1 MPVQSRD
8 YGSIL
13 YNHYLWC
20 LDQGRDTSWWH
31 KDQASSIKHQ
41 ASSTKSLDKSL
52 AMGYSRTIT
61 DGNARHAQLNASPSR
76 IPGISGRQTHSKTD
90 VSLPQE
96 QSGRRHLPG
105 IKTSSNKRQAASIKH
120 QAVPGNKHTVQ
131 GPGTRHQALC
141 HGQQA
146 PRSSNQGTSAPQ
158 HVSLTSDQGSEL

>member
-1 MPVQSRD
+1 MPVQSKD

-31 KDQASSIKHQ
+31 KLQAPSFKHQ
-41 ASSTKSLDKSL
+41 ASSTKSLDKHQ
-52 AMGYSRTIT
+52 AVGYSRTIT

-105 IKTSSNKRQAASIKH
+105 IKTSSIKH
-120 QAVPGNKHTVQ
+120 QASTKKNNRRQAPSNKH
-131 GPGTRHQALC
+131 QASS
-141 HGQQA
+141 HKQQA
-146 PRSSNQGTSAPQ
+146 PRFLNHGTCEN
-158 HVSLTSDQGSEL
+158 D

>member
-1 MPVQSRD
+1 MPVQSKD

-31 KDQASSIKHQ
+31 KDQAPSFKHQ
-41 ASSTKSLDKSL
+41 ASSTKRLDKHQTV
-52 AMGYSRTIT
+52 GYSRTIT

-105 IKTSSNKRQAASIKH
+105 IKTSSIKR
-120 QAVPGNKHTVQ
+120 PGI
-131 GPGTRHQALC
+131 QALS
-141 HGQQA
+141 HKPQAPSSKLQA
-146 PRSSNQGTSAPQ
+146 PRPKVQASSHKQQAS
-158 HVSLTSDQGSEL
+158 

>member
-1 MPVQSRD
+1 MPVQSKD

-20 LDQGRDTSWWH
+20 LDQGRDTSWWF
-31 KDQASSIKHQ
+31 KPQASSFKRQ
-41 ASSTKSLDKSL
+41 ASSTKSLDKSSS
-52 AMGYSRTIT
+52 MGYYRTIT

-105 IKTSSNKRQAASIKH
+105 IKTSSSK
-120 QAVPGNKHTVQ
+120 
-131 GPGTRHQALC
+131 L
-141 HGQQA
+141 QA
-146 PRSSNQGTSAPQ
+146 PSFDRYKLQASSPAHKGSSVKPQ
-158 HVSLTSDQGSEL
+158 ASSSRITDPS